1 MINGPYFCRA
11 YFPKKGV
18 IILANILLI
27 LLTLTCLITD
37 IKYRKIYNS
46 VLLPALIIGI
56 VLNIYGIGING
67 LYFAIKGFSLGLA
80 ILLIPFIMGGIGA
93 GDVKLLAV
101 IGAIKGPEF
110 VFYAA
115 LYMAVAGG
123 LLATIHLTYKG
134 RLLSSVKKI
143 LQGFWIMILTK
154 FKVISFDLD
163 FEEDNMF
170 PYGIAITIGSITA
183 FLIMG

>member
-1 MINGPYFCRA
+1 M
-11 YFPKKGV
+11 
-18 IILANILLI
+18 ANLL
-27 LLTLTCLITD
+27 LLTLTSVCLITD
-37 IKYRKIYNS
+37 LKFRKIYNA

-56 VLNIYGIGING
+56 VLNIYGSGING
-67 LYFAIKGFSLGLA
+67 LYFAMKGFALGLA

-123 LLATIHLTYKG
+123 LLAAIHLIYKG
-134 RLLSSVKKI
+134 RLLSSIKKI

-154 FKVISFDLD
+154 FKVISFNLEY
-163 FEEDNMF
+163 EEDNMF
-170 PYGIAITIGSITA
+170 PYSIAITIGSITA